1 MLEKLTMRQ
10 YNVGP
15 YFCYRIPGLVCT
27 QSGKLVACCE
37 SRKLKS
43 DWAEID
49 IALQT
54 SMDGGKAWTPV
65 EIIARENLTV
75 HAGKDG
81 GITWEK
87 IAEVS
92 RPAGYSDIAISP
104 DGKKLYIF
112 FEEFFYDDKNYNLV
126 FVTLDN
132 PLG

>member
-37 SRKLKS
+37 SRKSKS

-65 EIIARENLTV
+65 EIIARGN
-75 HAGKDG
+75 GK
-81 GITWEK
+81 TMNNPVV

-112 FEEFFYDDKNYNLV
+112 FEEFFYDDKHYNLV